1 MQIPELRAL
10 VSDRLLAFAWNEWAQ
25 LGVFGET
32 ERASPW
38 AADPEALLVFTLQVA
53 RDDPRLFDEV
63 LDWLVTNAPL
73 ISVQRL
79 RNETLPTD
87 ESLVEACLAW
97 AASNGAPVRAKP
109 PVLRAQESERVLFFQ
124 GRRPTRRD
132 PSFATYG
139 YLKPPSSRSRKSRAP
154 DLMRPIALA
163 FRLRQILGLGSR
175 AEAIRFLLTA
185 PGRSANSAARGF
197 TTASIADAASFAKR
211 NVQDALTSLALAG
224 VIRQVPRGN
233 EHLYS
238 IDTDRW
244 DAFLFGGSPP
254 PEYRDWSQALLAMRE
269 LHRWLAENERLE
281 LSPYML
287 ASEARRFLAGI
298 SSSLSYG
305 GFTLPLGDH
314 ADGEAYWPVFVEL
327 VSSVVEQLVEPTV
340 RRV

>member
-1 MQIPELRAL
+1 MQISELRAL

-38 AADPEALLVFTLQVA
+38 AADPEALLVFTFQVA

-79 RNETLPTD
+79 RNETLPHD

-97 AASNGAPVRAKP
+97 AAANGARLRAKP
-109 PVLRAQESERVLFFQ
+109 PVLRAQEAERVLFH
-124 GRRPTRRD
+124 GRPPARRD
-132 PSFATYG
+132 LSFAAYG

-233 EHLYS
+233 ERLYS

-254 PEYRDWSQALLAMRE
+254 PAYRDWSQALLAMRE

-281 LSPYML
+281 LSQYML

-298 SSSLSYG
+298 ASSLSYG
-305 GFTLPLGDH
+305 GFTLPIGDH

-327 VSSVVEQLVEPTV
+327 VSSAVEQLGEPTV
-340 RRV
+340 QSA